1 MLGTEDGGLLGD
13 VLHLPI
19 LGLELHLIGDLGLL
33 MGVWRLL
40 SGELFLES
48 DQLEDV
54 V

>member
-13 VLHLPI
+13 VLHLA
-19 LGLELHLIGDLGLL
+19 LLRLELHEVRGRDLL
-33 MGVWRLL
+33 GVCRLL
-40 SGELFLES
+40 CGELFLEP